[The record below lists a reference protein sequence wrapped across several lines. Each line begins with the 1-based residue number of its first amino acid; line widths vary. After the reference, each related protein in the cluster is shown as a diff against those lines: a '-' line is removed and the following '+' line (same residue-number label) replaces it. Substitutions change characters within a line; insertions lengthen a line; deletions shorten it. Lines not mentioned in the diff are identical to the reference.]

1 LAGQVLVPNII
12 CSNLGFLSEIAI
24 AAKIFDL
31 KQGILV
37 CDFYTLQ
44 TKLNVH
50 MIEQFRCL
58 SQGYC
63 KTSYKTSYDLFTRN
77 VSTSVISMD
86 LPAPVYSLEE
96 SFAGVMPKQFSLS
109 C

>member
-24 AAKIFDL
+24 GAKIFDL

-50 MIEQFRCL
+50 MIKQFRCL

-63 KTSYKTSYDLFTRN
+63 KTSYDLFTRN